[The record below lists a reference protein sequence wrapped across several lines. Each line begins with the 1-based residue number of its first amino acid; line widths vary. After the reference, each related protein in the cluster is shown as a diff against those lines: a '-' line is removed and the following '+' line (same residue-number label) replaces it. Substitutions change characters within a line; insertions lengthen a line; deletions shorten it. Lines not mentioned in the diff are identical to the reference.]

1 MGNKYEHIQEEQ
13 TKKAYEAEKKA
24 REKKKL
30 EEEQIKKDRLDA
42 EARDKK
48 YKY

>member
-1 MGNKYEHIQEEQ
+1 MGNKYDRLQEEQ
-13 TKKAYEAEKKA
+13 TKKAHEAEQKA
-24 REKKKL
+24 LDKKKL